1 MSSSRCLLLRRLLR
15 PHPSPPLH
23 SRHQYQYQPVLP
35 ASGPSSWAA
44 PSGRMILPCKP
55 SSRPPLWQETA
66 PATSTYAGPHT
77 PSTSEAGRFRA
88 RRPTRRRRG
97 RYAAR
102 AARLL
107 RLRRQRRH
115 RLHPSRRPRRH
126 RLRHQHQRRR
136 RHQLRRRHLRSLSS
150 IQWTRQRM
158 TRRRSLCQSL
168 LPSQHP
174 LQRRML
180 VTLLLSLALRQPVR
194 SAA

>member
-1 MSSSRCLLLRRLLR
+1 MSFSRCLLLRRLLR

-23 SRHQYQYQPVLP
+23 SRHQHQPVLP

-44 PSGRMILPCKP
+44 PSGRMTLPCKP

-115 RLHPSRRPRRH
+115 RLHPFRRPRRH
-126 RLRHQHQRRR
+126 RLRHQHLHRR
-136 RHQLRRRHLRSLSS
+136 RHRLRRRHLRSLSS
-150 IQWTRQRM
+150 IRWTRQRM

-168 LPSQHP
+168 LPSPRP

-180 VTLLLSLALRQPVR
+180 VTLLLSLALLRPVR